1 MSSDTTFLSYR
12 VIFGIFIAI
21 FLSITGYF
29 STSMIEKL
37 TVIQKELANI
47 QIQIAETNLKSEKN
61 FVLLSSQ
68 LITKDEIK
76 EIVKDEIHQ
85 HIIEYH
91 VNK

>member
-1 MSSDTTFLSYR
+1 MASESNFLSYR
-12 VIFGIFIAI
+12 IIFGIFITI
-21 FLSITGYF
+21 FLAISGYF
-29 STSMIEKL
+29 ATSMIEKL

-68 LITKDEIK
+68 LISKDEIRD
-76 EIVKDEIHQ
+76 IVKDEIHQ

>member
-1 MSSDTTFLSYR
+1 MASESNFLSYR
-12 VIFGIFIAI
+12 IIFGIFIAI
-21 FLSITGYF
+21 FLSISGYF
-29 STSMIEKL
+29 ATSMIEKL

-68 LITKDEIK
+68 LISKDEIRD
-76 EIVKDEIHQ
+76 IVKDEIHQ

>member
-1 MSSDTTFLSYR
+1 MANEYSFLSYR
-12 VIFGIFIAI
+12 VIFGIFITI

-29 STSMIEKL
+29 ATSMIEKL

-76 EIVKDEIHQ
+76 DIVKDEIHQ

-91 VNK
+91 LNK